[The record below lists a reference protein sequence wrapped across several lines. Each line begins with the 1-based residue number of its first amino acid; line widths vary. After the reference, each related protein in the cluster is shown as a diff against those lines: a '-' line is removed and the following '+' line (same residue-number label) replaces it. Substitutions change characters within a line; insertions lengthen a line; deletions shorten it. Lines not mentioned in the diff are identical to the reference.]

1 MNPSTNANQTIGFAG
16 IAPHERNTI
25 LYVQR
30 IYPDHLKHVRE
41 VADPQSADVIF
52 ADPLTAEGQQALKR
66 TDAFVIALQDR
77 RSPAIE
83 SARLTLF
90 RPLRPRAV
98 LDTLNNVEKVS
109 LSTPQPKLVSESAAL
124 SDIFRMALRR
134 GSNAQGV
141 AISDQGKTWLLIDP
155 SRDRIRGNLDLL
167 NVERLAVNARHVFS
181 RIPQHQASGLLQ
193 SENEQPLYRTLWQLA
208 RDVGERSVLFGDE
221 TASHFRFE
229 CWPNFADAGISGKL
243 LRAVSLMRHGSFT
256 VSDACERT
264 GLDRDQML
272 VLLNGSWLTGELCLT
287 DEAVVAR
294 QTAAP
299 NATRVNASVLARIRS
314 RLSRA

>member
-1 MNPSTNANQTIGFAG
+1 MNTTTNADQTIGFAG
-16 IAPHERNTI
+16 IAAHERNTI

-30 IYPDHLKHVRE
+30 IYPDHLRRVRD
-41 VADPQSADVIF
+41 VADPQNADVIF
-52 ADPLTAEGQQALKR
+52 ADPHTEEGRQALKR

-77 RSPAIE
+77 RSPEVE

-109 LSTPQPKLVSESAAL
+109 LSAPAPKLVSESASL

-134 GSNAQGV
+134 GSNAQSV
-141 AISDQGKTWLLIDP
+141 AVSNLGKSWLLIDP
-155 SRDRIRGNLDLL
+155 SRDRIRGDLELLDS
-167 NVERLAVNARHVFS
+167 NRLADNVRHVFN

-193 SENEQPLYRTLWQLA
+193 NESEQPLYRTLWQLA
-208 RDVGERSVLFGDE
+208 RDVGGRAALFGDIE
-221 TASHFRFE
+221 ESHFRFE

-256 VSDACERT
+256 VADACART

-287 DEAVVAR
+287 DEAVVR
-294 QTAAP
+294 KQTAAP
-299 NATRVNASVLARIRS
+299 SATRVNASVLARIRS
-314 RLSRA
+314 RLSGA